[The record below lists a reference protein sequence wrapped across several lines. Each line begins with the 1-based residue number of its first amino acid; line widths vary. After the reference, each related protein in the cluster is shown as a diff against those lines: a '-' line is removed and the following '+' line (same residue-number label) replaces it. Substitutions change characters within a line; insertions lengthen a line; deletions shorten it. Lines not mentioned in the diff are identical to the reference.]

1 MSRETAKQKSAT
13 GRFTQAMMTGARILA
28 GADVPA
34 YTLTY
39 LSNSATKRVGDYE
52 TIVIPTIQLGRDGGC
67 AIRFSHSEFPTVS
80 GTHAAIERQAENV
93 VVIKHLSQSNPTLVN
108 GRPVNKE
115 WYLNN
120 GDVVQLSMEGP
131 KLRYNTSSTGTA
143 KIGFTQKA
151 KLVAE
156 QAIKPYK
163 TAISVIGLIL
173 VVSTGTLTYFLRD
186 TKIALDA
193 ALGRIELSETELAET
208 KRKAL
213 ENEAKL
219 KTEQVKTEQA
229 LASIEKEK
237 RKVSSLKT
245 ELDKLKS
252 SQNVGVGGEV
262 PNVIGEEI
270 KGQVYFLKVTKIQVE
285 LPSGEKGETDKGWT
299 GTGFLLADG
308 KFVTARHCIQGWR
321 FIKSPSDPLY
331 ALNIAENNG
340 GRVIIDFEAQSS
352 TGNTIEF
359 QYDSRNTSG
368 ISLKD
373 NSDKVFDAG
382 GQKVVVAQP
391 NANDWA
397 VITNFSGG
405 SQSSL
410 MTLPDFASNP
420 KAQIPVHIL
429 GYSYGDDLQGRRIKP
444 LYSSS
449 MIAQDG
455 LTNGLINLTD
465 RNFGPGNS
473 GGPVFVFDKS
483 DEKYKIVGIVS
494 AGVGAE
500 IGIVVPISQ
509 IR

>member
-13 GRFTQAMMTGARILA
+13 GRFTQSMMTGARILV

-39 LSNSATKRVGDYE
+39 LSNTSSKRVGDYE

-67 AIRFSHSEFPTVS
+67 AIRFQHSEYPTVS

-93 VVIKHLSQSNPTLVN
+93 VIIKHLSQSNPTLVN
-108 GRPVNKE
+108 GRPINKE

-120 GDVVQLSMEGP
+120 GDVVQLSLEGP
-131 KLRYNTSSTGTA
+131 KLRYNTSATGTA

-163 TAISVIGLIL
+163 TAISIIGLIL
-173 VVSTGTLTYFLRD
+173 VISTSTLTYFLRD
-186 TKIALDA
+186 TKIALEE
-193 ALGRIELSETELAET
+193 ALGRIELSEEELENT
-208 KRKAL
+208 KRKAVEYEEQLKL
-213 ENEAKL
+213 EQEKMR
-219 KTEQVKTEQA
+219 QA
-229 LASIEKEK
+229 LVSIEKGK

-245 ELDKLKS
+245 EFDKLKS
-252 SQNVGVGGEV
+252 SQNVGVGGNV
-262 PNVIGEEI
+262 PNAIGDEI
-270 KGQVYFLKVTKIQVE
+270 KGQVYFLRVTKIQVE

-308 KFVTARHCIQGWR
+308 RFVTARHCIQGWR
-321 FIKSPSDPLY
+321 FIKSPDDPLY
-331 ALNIAENNG
+331 VLNIAENNG
-340 GRVIIDFEAQSS
+340 GRVVVDFEAQSS
-352 TGNTIEF
+352 TGNVIEF
-359 QYDSRNTSG
+359 QYDSRNVSG
-368 ISLKD
+368 ISIKD
-373 NSDKVFDAG
+373 NSDKTLDAG
-382 GQKVVVAQP
+382 GQNVIIAQP
-391 NANDWA
+391 NASDWA

-410 MTLPDFASNP
+410 IILPDFASSP

-429 GYSYGDDLQGRRIKP
+429 GYSYGDNLQGRQIKP

-473 GGPVFVFDKS
+473 GGPVFVFDKT
-483 DEKYKIVGIVS
+483 DEKYKIIGIVS

-500 IGIVVPISQ
+500 IGIIVPISQ